1 MEHSG
6 LDMPLLQ
13 PSAASSDTFRAAA
26 LALKLIP
33 RDLRNDINRETRR
46 VLNPVWREAVNAE
59 AVTKV
64 DKAVLAKGAR
74 VAPGNPTQLLAATSK
89 RPLSGGLVPNDRD
102 EAAALEFGS
111 PDRNSTTTYK
121 RKGHDVTRRTERQLP
136 WRQANGR
143 VVYAAFAKIAP
154 RIASLW
160 IQTIVRRIYEA
171 HEQR

>member
-1 MEHSG
+1 
-6 LDMPLLQ
+6 MPLLM

-46 VLNPVWREAVNAE
+46 VLNPVWREAVASR
-59 AVTKV
+59 AVTKM
-64 DKAVLAKGAR
+64 DKLVLAKGAR

-102 EAAALEFGS
+102 AAAAYEFGT
-111 PDRNSTTTYK
+111 PDRNDTTTYK
-121 RKGHDVTRRTERQLP
+121 RRGATVTRHTERQLP
-136 WRQANGR
+136 WRAQNGR
-143 VVYAAFAKIAP
+143 VVYQAFADIGP

-171 HEQR
+171 HEK